1 MSRRTDCRERQTG
14 TKPAV
19 HAGMNSRGVSL
30 VELIVFIAIISVGV
44 AGILG
49 VMNFTTRASAQPLP
63 QKQALAIAE
72 AYLEEVLAMPF
83 TYCDP
88 DDVNAGTAE
97 STGAVNPADPT
108 RCATTLEAIGAEGE
122 SRGSTTTPYDNV
134 NDYNSLAAGAPSTI
148 DNPSVTITDLGA
160 YNVSVAVVAEGLTA
174 GAVTVAAN
182 DGNGRQQSLRVTVTV
197 TGPGGVNVRLDGYRT
212 RHSPNA
218 LP

>member
-1 MSRRTDCRERQTG
+1 MSSRTDRSPG
-14 TKPAV
+14 LPGLLFV
-19 HAGMNSRGVSL
+19 NPAGMKCSRGVSL
-30 VELIVFIAIISVGV
+30 VELVVFIAIIGVGL

-49 VMNFTTRASAQPLP
+49 VMNLTTKASAQPLP

-88 DDVNAGTAE
+88 DDANAATAE

-134 NDYNSLAAGAPSTI
+134 NDYNSLAAGPPSSI
-148 DNPSVTITDLGA
+148 DGTAITGLGA
-160 YNVSVAVVAEGLTA
+160 YQVSVSVTA
-174 GAVTVAAN
+174 DALSTVPSAA
-182 DGNGRQQSLRVTVTV
+182 SLRVTVIV
-197 TGPGGVNVRLDGYRT
+197 TGPSAVNVRLDGYRT
-212 RHSPNA
+212 RYAPNA